1 MLPSIPPSALH
12 VIPLLIPEAVLGT
25 KEPSEKARGAAF
37 ELIIAMGRKMTQG
50 GVVKRNLVDGM
61 DEDGE
66 GEGMN
71 IFKIFLLWVN
81 AEISQGKPRRI
92 SHNDCSWP
100 SWCNASHD
108 QRNRHRHIETS
119 LRIQRYDD
127 QPGTYQFRC

>member
-1 MLPSIPPSALH
+1 MNVTHMIPNAPQDRLQLYANLLPSIPPSALH

-66 GEGMN
+66 GEGMS
-71 IFKIFLLWVN
+71 IFKIFLL
-81 AEISQGKPRRI
+81 
-92 SHNDCSWP
+92 
-100 SWCNASHD
+100 
-108 QRNRHRHIETS
+108 
-119 LRIQRYDD
+119 
-127 QPGTYQFRC
+127 

>member
-50 GVVKRNLVDGM
+50 GVVKRDLVDGM

-66 GEGMN
+66 GEGEH
-71 IFKIFLLWVN
+71 FLNLL
-81 AEISQGKPRRI
+81 ALG
-92 SHNDCSWP
+92 
-100 SWCNASHD
+100 
-108 QRNRHRHIETS
+108 
-119 LRIQRYDD
+119 
-127 QPGTYQFRC
+127 